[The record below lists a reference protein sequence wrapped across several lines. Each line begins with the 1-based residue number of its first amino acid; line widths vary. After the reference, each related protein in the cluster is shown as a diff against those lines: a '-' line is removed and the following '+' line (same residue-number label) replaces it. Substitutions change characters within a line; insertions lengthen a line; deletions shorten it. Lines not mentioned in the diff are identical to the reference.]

1 MDKVN
6 LARED
11 LVKTKDRLEKNACDH
26 IQRYIA
32 DKGSQIA
39 NEASNLVRAA
49 FNKGYKIGYEE
60 WQLDAEKNEQ
70 EERPGSDI
78 EVGDEVVTPS
88 YEHATFIVTNIDK
101 ENGLACGFESQS
113 GEIVGYCPIDLLKKT
128 GRYLDFYVSGLDTH
142 WVTGGFADEKEP
154 VRHEAQ
160 A

>member
-11 LVKTKDRLEKNACDH
+11 LVKIKDRLEKNACDH

-60 WQLDAEKNEQ
+60 GQLDAEKNEPGD
-70 EERPGSDI
+70 RPDSYI
-78 EVGDEVVTPS
+78 EVGDEVVTLDDK
-88 YEHATFIVTNIDK
+88 HVAFIVTNIDK
-101 ENGLACGFESQS
+101 EKGLACGFESQS
-113 GEIVGYCPIDLLKKT
+113 GDIVGYCSIDLLKKT

-142 WVTGGFADEKEP
+142 W
-154 VRHEAQ
+154 
-160 A
+160 

>member
-1 MDKVN
+1 MDNVN

-60 WQLDAEKNEQ
+60 GKLDAEKNEPVD
-70 EERPGSDI
+70 RPFSDI

-113 GEIVGYCPIDLLKKT
+113 GEIVGYCSIDLLKKT
-128 GRYLDFYVSGLDTH
+128 GRHMDFCYQSVDITP
-142 WVTGGFADEKEP
+142 W
-154 VRHEAQ
+154 
-160 A
+160 